1 MDFKKTILWA
11 VFSLSG
17 LMLYNNWQVHEGK
30 PSLFG
35 GSPVSAPVAAD
46 KATVG
51 NKVDVPMQ
59 AAGAPAIAASPV
71 VNSGSIEGAEK
82 FTLQCDDA
90 GCGTCRYHKFTC
102 PRFLRHHKGG
112 RQISSRNA

>member
-11 VFSLSG
+11 VFSMSG

-35 GSPVSAPVAAD
+35 GTPTSAPVATD
-46 KATVG
+46 KAAAG

-59 AAGAPAIAASPV
+59 TAGAPAIAVAPV
-71 VNSGSIEGAEK
+71 LNGGTIEGAEK
-82 FTLQCDDA
+82 FTLQNDVLILEILSLI
-90 GCGTCRYHKFTC
+90 H
-102 PRFLRHHKGG
+102 
-112 RQISSRNA
+112 I

>member
-35 GSPVSAPVAAD
+35 GAP
-46 KATVG
+46 ATTVNAP
-51 NKVDVPMQ
+51 NKS
-59 AAGAPAIAASPV
+59 GAPAKLDTPV
-71 VNSGSIEGAEK
+71 A
-82 FTLQCDDA
+82 
-90 GCGTCRYHKFTC
+90 
-102 PRFLRHHKGG
+102 
-112 RQISSRNA
+112 IS